1 MRIESKHLFSENIS
15 PFVKSLVMKRRAGI
29 QLTEREERRLEKES
43 KKMNDSVVSMVE
55 PTKYHNRLSPTNHLK
70 KTFGSELPTDELE
83 DEVDLDEIL
92 KEMGYDKDDE
102 MDISQLSKSEIKE
115 LIRVEVKNFFE
126 ETFENPNDLTEI
138 SDEEIQSI
146 IDNLTQ

>member
-55 PTKYHNRLSPTNHLK
+55 PTKYHNRISPTNHLK

-83 DEVDLDEIL
+83 DEIDLDEIL
-92 KEMGYDKDDE
+92 KEMGYDEDE
-102 MDISQLSKSEIKE
+102 MDITQLSKSELKE
-115 LIRVEVKNFFE
+115 LIRTEVQNYFE
-126 ETFENPNDLTEI
+126 DTFENPDDLTEI

>member
-43 KKMNDSVVSMVE
+43 KKMNDS
-55 PTKYHNRLSPTNHLK
+55 
-70 KTFGSELPTDELE
+70 TDELE

>member
-15 PFVKSLVMKRRAGI
+15 PFVKSLVMNRRAGI

-43 KKMNDSVVSMVE
+43 KKMKDS
-55 PTKYHNRLSPTNHLK
+55 
-70 KTFGSELPTDELE
+70 TDELE

>member
-29 QLTEREERRLEKES
+29 QLTEREERRLEKEA
-43 KKMNDSVVSMVE
+43 KKMNDS
-55 PTKYHNRLSPTNHLK
+55 
-70 KTFGSELPTDELE
+70 TDELE

>member
-43 KKMNDSVVSMVE
+43 KKMNDS
-55 PTKYHNRLSPTNHLK
+55 
-70 KTFGSELPTDELE
+70 TDELE

-146 IDNLTQ
+146 IDNLIQ

>member
-43 KKMNDSVVSMVE
+43 KKMNDS
-55 PTKYHNRLSPTNHLK
+55 
-70 KTFGSELPTDELE
+70 TDELE

-92 KEMGYDKDDE
+92 KEMGYNKDDE

>member
-83 DEVDLDEIL
+83 DEIDLDEIL
-92 KEMGYDKDDE
+92 KEMGYDEDE
-102 MDISQLSKSEIKE
+102 MDITQLSKSELKE
-115 LIRVEVKNFFE
+115 LIRTEVQNYFE
-126 ETFENPNDLTEI
+126 DTFENPDDLTEI

>member
-43 KKMNDSVVSMVE
+43 KKMNDS
-55 PTKYHNRLSPTNHLK
+55 
-70 KTFGSELPTDELE
+70 TDELE

-115 LIRVEVKNFFE
+115 LIKVEVKKYFE
-126 ETFENPNDLTEI
+126 ETFEDPDDLEKSENNQI
-138 SDEEIQSI
+138 FINSKNLVVLI
-146 IDNLTQ
+146 IVLFPF

>member
-43 KKMNDSVVSMVE
+43 KKMNDS
-55 PTKYHNRLSPTNHLK
+55 
-70 KTFGSELPTDELE
+70 TDELE

-126 ETFENPNDLTEI
+126 ETFENPYDLTEI

>member
-43 KKMNDSVVSMVE
+43 KKMNDS
-55 PTKYHNRLSPTNHLK
+55 
-70 KTFGSELPTDELE
+70 TDELE

-102 MDISQLSKSEIKE
+102 IDISELSKSEIKE